1 MVYYNHDNEMS
12 YHNTPTTQM
21 EEKTIMAKTTK
32 TATTNN
38 TTAKENNMKKVATKK
53 VDTKNEVATVETKK
67 VDTKKVS
74 GITEVKVK
82 KVNASKIDLSMTDFE
97 AMLKEA
103 NIQFKPNNCEYRIL
117 KSNTAIHILK
127 SKIYINCTNEDF
139 KSISDKVKTA
149 DMKLQPEGNKID
161 KKRPD
166 RVEFTTVET
175 LKAVIKAIAS
185 NNAIATA

>member
-1 MVYYNHDNEMS
+1 
-12 YHNTPTTQM
+12 
-21 EEKTIMAKTTK
+21 MANKTTK

-38 TTAKENNMKKVATKK
+38 TTTTKENTMKKSANKK
-53 VDTKNEVATVETKK
+53 VETKNVK
-67 VDTKKVS
+67 AIDTKKVETKAS
-74 GITEVKVK
+74 AKTTEK

-185 NNAIATA
+185 NNAMATA

>member
-1 MVYYNHDNEMS
+1 
-12 YHNTPTTQM
+12 
-21 EEKTIMAKTTK
+21 MANAKK

-53 VDTKNEVATVETKK
+53 SATKNEVATVETKK
-67 VDTKKVS
+67 VETKAPAKT
-74 GITEVKVK
+74 TEK

-185 NNAIATA
+185 NNAMATA